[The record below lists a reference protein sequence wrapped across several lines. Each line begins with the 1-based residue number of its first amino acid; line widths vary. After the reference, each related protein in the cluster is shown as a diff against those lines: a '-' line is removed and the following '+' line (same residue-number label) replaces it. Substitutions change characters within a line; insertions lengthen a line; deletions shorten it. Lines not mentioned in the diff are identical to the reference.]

1 MCPFSHKQGVK
12 KRKLLKFE
20 KKTGMVN
27 GYKHRQNFRNMCF
40 TLHILEEDMQVY
52 CFEEKNMKKNKD
64 LNFSQFFKIK
74 NYIF

>member
-1 MCPFSHKQGVK
+1 
-12 KRKLLKFE
+12 
-20 KKTGMVN
+20 MVN